1 MSNIQ
6 YLTPGPTGLYPTVKN
21 HILNA
26 LDQDVCSISHR
37 SKKFEAI
44 FQETTENLRNLLG
57 LPDDYHIFFTGS
69 ATEIWDRIIENCAEA
84 TSFHLVNGSFSKRF
98 YETARELK
106 RNAFRFETDFGTSPD
121 VSEINIPIG
130 SEVICFTH
138 NETSS
143 GVSMPIEDINKLR
156 ARYEHMIAAVDA
168 VSSMPYP
175 KFDYSK
181 VDTVMFSVQKGFGL
195 PAGLGVWLV
204 NERCIAK
211 AKDMQSKHLS
221 IGSYHNLLSLAQK
234 GKSLQTPET
243 PNVLGI
249 YLLGKVA
256 GDMLK
261 IGIDKI
267 RKDTESK
274 ASILYDFFDKHGQF
288 SSFVKNKNHRSQT
301 VVVVNS
307 HMTAAELNKFLAEDE
322 IQIGSGYGKFKESQI
337 RIANFPGTSIE
348 TIEKLVEKLK
358 KY

>member
-1 MSNIQ
+1 MSSIQ

-21 HILNA
+21 HIINA
-26 LDQDVCSISHR
+26 FEQDVCSISHR

-44 FQETTENLRNLLG
+44 FHETTENLRNLLG
-57 LPDDYHIFFTGS
+57 LPEGYHIFFTGS
-69 ATEIWDRIIENCAEA
+69 ATEIWDRIIENCTEA

-106 RNAFRFETDFGTSPD
+106 RNAFRFEAEFGTSPD
-121 VSEINIPIG
+121 INEINIPIG
-130 SEVICFTH
+130 AEVICFTH

-175 KFDYSK
+175 DFDYSK

-204 NERCIAK
+204 SERCIDK

-221 IGSYHNLLSLAQK
+221 IGSYHNLISLAQK
-234 GKSLQTPET
+234 AKSLQTPET

-261 IGIDKI
+261 TGIEKI
-267 RKDTESK
+267 RKDTEKK
-274 ASILYDFFDKHGQF
+274 ASLLYDFFDGNNQF
-288 SSFVKNKNHRSQT
+288 ESFVKNKKHRSQT
-301 VVVVNS
+301 VVVANS
-307 HMTAAELNKFLAEDE
+307 PMTAAEINKHLADEE

-337 RIANFPGTSIE
+337 RIANFPGTSVE
-348 TIEKLVEKLK
+348 TVERLVEQLK
-358 KY
+358 KI